1 MKNLLKYIFFALFY
15 FTNYLISFAD
25 AWILWWVSES
35 SLRNWDIHTDDLPNI
50 IKFATDFLMWFAW
63 TIAVVFIII
72 WAYQI
77 IFWAVSGDK
86 SKWQATIKL
95 ALSGF
100 ALAACAWII
109 IKIVIDNFS

>member
-1 MKNLLKYIFFALFY
+1 MKNTLKYLFFTSFY
-15 FTNYLISFAD
+15 FFNNLVSFAD
-25 AWILWWVSES
+25 WGILWWVSES
-35 SLRNWDIHTDDLPNI
+35 NLKNWNIHTDDIPNI
-50 IKFATDFLMWFAW
+50 IKFAIDFLMWFAW

-77 IFWAVSGDK
+77 IFWAVSWDK

-95 ALSGF
+95 ALSWF